1 MEISRRDFLAL
12 TIAALTAGCE
22 AERTSYPEPV
32 NFYEVKRERSEYV
45 TGEIVRAGQSKLNR
59 NLGEVWVDDG
69 NIVYHIAT
77 EDGEIVMNGLLSDE
91 GIVGRRATF
100 PKNSVYWDSR
110 SGKIIVRSYFN
121 GSIGHMSADLL
132 EIFDYSRDLRIV
144 EK

>member
-45 TGEIVRAGQSKLNR
+45 TGEIVRAGQSKLDR

-91 GIVGRRATF
+91 GIVDRRATF